1 MSAEPV
7 DAQPAR
13 VVVVTGA
20 ASGMG
25 RSTVQQLLAEGWHV
39 VGMDR
44 DEQTLQ
50 ASVGHD
56 QPRFHSCVAD
66 VTDRSAVEQALAAA
80 TPSDVPLEAVVNAA
94 GIYPPSTIDSFTE
107 EQYRH
112 IFDTNVL
119 GVLNVTAAAL
129 PWMRKHGGGGAI
141 VNFAS
146 VDAIAV
152 SLGQLLYS
160 ASKAA
165 VLAVTRY
172 LAIELAPDRILV
184 NGVAP
189 GWVDTPGNRATGRME
204 LALQDVPLQ
213 RAAQPEEVADWVSRL
228 CRRDAYV
235 TGETILIAGG
245 LVLR

>member
-1 MSAEPV
+1 MTRESQV
-7 DAQPAR
+7 TAR
-13 VVVVTGA
+13 PRAALVTGA

-25 RSTVQQLLAEGWHV
+25 ESTVKQLLEEGWHI

-44 DEQTLQ
+44 DKRGLQT
-50 ASVGHD
+50 SVGNGH
-56 QPRFHSCVAD
+56 PRFHACVAD
-66 VTDRSAVEQALAAA
+66 VTDRSSVEQQLAEA
-80 TPSDVPLEAVVNAA
+80 TPSDVPLEAIVNAA

-107 EQYRH
+107 EQYRR

-129 PWMRKHGGGGAI
+129 PGMRSHGGGGAI

-146 VDAIAV
+146 VDAMAV

-165 VLAVTRY
+165 VLSLTRY
-172 LAIELAPDRILV
+172 LAIELAPDRIVV

-189 GWVDTPGNRATGRME
+189 GWVDTPGNRSTGRMDE
-204 LALQDVPLQ
+204 ALKEVPLQ
-213 RAAQPEEVADWVSRL
+213 RAAQPEEVADWVCRL
-228 CRRDAYV
+228 CRRDSYV
-235 TGETILIAGG
+235 TGETLIIAGG